1 MDPYINR
8 YFFKIRKRFITI
20 KTLIWGKGIILAT
33 VLKSLR
39 KNAIGN
45 SQFFF
50 CWRNIRFKVYRV
62 RILYSVAFK
71 YNTADKQGRWLSI
84 ETTLLKHLKPY
95 HENTRYRFVSMYL
108 RWVIMDVSGPILIFT
123 GQFWAAF
130 INNLGSIDTF

>member
-1 MDPYINR
+1 M
-8 YFFKIRKRFITI
+8 
-20 KTLIWGKGIILAT
+20 
-33 VLKSLR
+33 KSLR

-84 ETTLLKHLKPY
+84 ETTLLKHFKPY

-130 INNLGSIDTF
+130 IKPVGQYWALSFLGWFFRARGGIFNVSWFPYFYQD